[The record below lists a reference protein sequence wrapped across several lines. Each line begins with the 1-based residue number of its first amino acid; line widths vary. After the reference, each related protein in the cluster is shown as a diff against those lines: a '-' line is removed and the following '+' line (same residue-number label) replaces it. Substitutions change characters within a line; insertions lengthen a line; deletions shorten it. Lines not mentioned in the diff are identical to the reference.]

1 MKKLAVLM
9 TVLGIAAA
17 PLANASED
25 GIELMP
31 RVEGVEITH
40 YVRDTGT
47 AVSSSDEFYAKGT
60 GGLSPQ

>member
-1 MKKLAVLM
+1 M

-31 RVEGVEITH
+31 RVEGVEVTH

-60 GGLSPQ
+60 SGISPQ